1 MIGKKVKYWKMVKRG
16 EPSGVG
22 VVTAGPRIMCGSE
35 VVWIE
40 GCSGCIA
47 TSHVVEVIEDK
58 ANAVPNGEE

>member
-1 MIGKKVKYWKMVKRG
+1 MKNGTLVKYWKGIKSG

-22 VVTAGPRIMCGSE
+22 KIKASGDMCGSE

-47 TSHVVEVIEDK
+47 VTHIEK
-58 ANAVPNGEE
+58 V